1 MSTLLIQ
8 GGRVIDPASG
18 RDAVG
23 DLWLIDGR
31 IADRPAD
38 RAEET
43 IDAAGLIVC
52 PGLIDPR
59 VALGEPAAEEDET
72 IATGT
77 AAALA
82 GGFTSIGAMPG
93 PQSAVDARAGAEFV
107 KLQGARARH
116 CHVFPLGS
124 VTKGHAGQ
132 ELAEIGQLLDGG
144 AAAFTD
150 GKQAIANSE
159 VLRRALQYAG
169 MWDRAIL
176 HHPQV
181 PELVAGGVMHEG
193 EQSVRLGL
201 RGMPVAA
208 EEIMVRRD
216 IALAEL
222 TGGWVHLMAVS
233 SRNSIDEIRQARA
246 RGLRVT
252 ADVTPHHLLL
262 TDDSLGTYD
271 SNYKVDPPLRTR
283 DHITALIEGLQ
294 DGTIDVICSDHQ
306 PHAVE
311 KKDRELD
318 QAPYGIVGLETLLPL
333 CIEALI
339 EPDHLTWPALLRT
352 LTVGPARL
360 LQVPKGTLAP
370 GADADVTIID
380 PHAQWT
386 VDAAH
391 FASKSRNTPFHG
403 RTVRGR
409 AVCTIVNGEVRYRA
423 PNRRG

>member
-1 MSTLLIQ
+1 MSTLLIT
-8 GGRVIDPASG
+8 GGRVIDPATG
-18 RDAVG
+18 RDEIADV
-23 DLWLIDGR
+23 WLSDGR
-31 IADRPAD
+31 V
-38 RAEET
+38 AESACPRVDET
-43 IDAAGLIVC
+43 IDAAGNIVC

-59 VALGEPAAEEDET
+59 VALGEPGHEEDET

-82 GGFTSIGAMPG
+82 GGFTSVGAMPG
-93 PQSAVDARAGAEFV
+93 PLSPVDGRAGAEFV
-107 KLQGARARH
+107 KLQGERARN
-116 CHVFPLGS
+116 CHVYALGS
-124 VTKGHAGQ
+124 VTKRHEAQ
-132 ELAEIGQLLDGG
+132 ELAEMGQLLDGG

-159 VLRRALQYAG
+159 VMRRALQYAG

-181 PELVAGGVMHEG
+181 PELIAGGVMHEG
-193 EQSVRLGL
+193 EHSVVLGL
-201 RGMPVAA
+201 RGMPVSA

-233 SRNSIDEIRQARA
+233 SKSSVEEIRQAQA

-262 TDDSLGTYD
+262 TDESLQSYEA
-271 SNYKVDPPLRTR
+271 NYKVDPPLRTR
-283 DHITALIEGLQ
+283 DDIDALVDGLR
-294 DGTIDVICSDHQ
+294 DGTIDIISSDHQ
-306 PHAVE
+306 PQAEE

-318 QAPYGIVGLETLLPL
+318 QAPFGMIGLETLIPQ
-333 CIEALI
+333 CVQALI
-339 EPDHLTWPALLRT
+339 EPGRLEWPALIGA
-352 LTVGPARL
+352 LTTGPARL
-360 LQVPKGTLAP
+360 LNVPKGTLAP

-380 PHAQWT
+380 PDLRWT
-386 VDAAH
+386 IDASR
-391 FASKSRNTPFHG
+391 FVSKSRNTPLNG
-403 RTVRGR
+403 REVCGR

-423 PNRRG
+423 